1 MKHLSSLVCFNRN
14 SSVRISIFKVIL
26 SFNHSSDWMLG
37 LDNDK
42 DSKSIAV
49 RLHIKQKEDECK
61 SATET
66 TNLWLIGYIA
76 VSGKTRW
83 DHLDNSICKLFN
95 EYLRQVDPQSHLGLD
110 EECLTSYRVGEVVR
124 SLNVD
129 EEVATPPEL
138 LPCGY
143 LVGDCNF
150 IAAIVKQSSNYDL
163 PACLA
168 LDTLIPLP
176 ILSR

>member
-1 MKHLSSLVCFNRN
+1 
-14 SSVRISIFKVIL
+14 
-26 SFNHSSDWMLG
+26 MLG

-49 RLHIKQKEDECK
+49 HLHIKQDDDVGTL
-61 SATET
+61 AVDN
-66 TNLWLIGYIA
+66 TNLWLIGYVA

-83 DHLDNSICKLFN
+83 DHLDHSVCKLFN
-95 EYLRQVDPQSHLGLD
+95 EYLRHVDPQSHLGLD
-110 EECLTSYRVGEVVR
+110 EECLSCYRVGEIER
-124 SLNVD
+124 SMTTD
-129 EEVATPPEL
+129 ESITPPEL

-143 LVGDCNF
+143 LVGDCNY
-150 IAAIVKQSSNYDL
+150 IALIVKQNSKYDL